1 MWGHDMKKDVYLSF
15 DLWNTL
21 IKPNPAYK
29 AARTKLLSQR
39 FDIEESRVEQAH
51 IKLKK
56 LLDEMNNH
64 GISLGAREC
73 WEMMCVALGG
83 RRDDHLFQSM
93 QTIAYEHA
101 PFIEPALVRWFNGL
115 AHDFNVSI
123 LSNTNMISGQ
133 TLLAILR
140 KHGID
145 TSKVKAYFSD
155 EIGLAK
161 PNVRFFEYLEFPV
174 DADGAAHVGDT
185 FVTDGIGAQ
194 QYGID
199 FVMTPGPEQTV
210 QIVESY
216 LAHWRQ

>member
-1 MWGHDMKKDVYLSF
+1 MKNYTYLSF

-21 IKPNPAYK
+21 IEPNPDYK
-29 AARTKLLSQR
+29 IARTKLLSER
-39 FDIEESRVEQAH
+39 FDIEAGRVEQAH
-51 IKLKK
+51 LKLKK

-83 RRDDHLFQSM
+83 RRDDFLFQSM
-93 QTIAYEHA
+93 QKIAYDNA
-101 PFIEPALVRWFNGL
+101 PTIDQSLVRWFNGL
-115 AHDFNVSI
+115 ANDYHVHI

-155 EIGLAK
+155 EVGLAK
-161 PNVRFFEYLEFPV
+161 PNVRFFEYLDFPV
-174 DADGAAHVGDT
+174 DADSAAHIGDT
-185 FVTDGIGAQ
+185 FVTDGIGAKD
-194 QYGID
+194 YGID
-199 FVMTPGPEQTV
+199 FIHTPNPDRTIAV
-210 QIVESY
+210 VEEY
-216 LAHWRQ
+216 LASRR